1 MEYSHFPVMPM
12 ETMSALN
19 VQEGG
24 QYIDGTIGGGGHARM
39 ILELI
44 GPRGRLLGLDQDPDA
59 ISYLQEVLKPTAP
72 NLTLYHGNFSRLD
85 DIQAELGWGTV
96 DGILLD
102 LGVSSYQLE
111 KSDRGFS
118 FLRDEKLDMRMD
130 PTSGEPASAL
140 VNKLSEKELADLIF
154 RYGEERNSRRIAR
167 NIVRARKN
175 APITSS
181 LELAEVVRKS
191 FPRPKG
197 RRRINPATRT
207 FLALRLAVNNELDH
221 LQRFL
226 SFAPELVKVQGRV
239 VVISFHSLED
249 RLVKQAFKRP
259 GRVREGETGL
269 VSLYKKPLR
278 PTAEEITSNPR
289 ARSAKLRAGER
300 V

>member
-249 RLVKQAFKRP
+249 RLVKQAFKRL